1 MEIESIIARI
11 VKDFSH
17 LVPGLAVQFLTTEA
31 YQTRVAGRISAA
43 GEESQE
49 ILSPAYPLHSIPQ
62 TSKVLVCT
70 EEVAALL
77 AREAPELG
85 PRAKA
90 EEILCRHWPL
100 QYTTFLAGSSSP
112 ATIPNKRHEI
122 EKFTGK
128 ASRLFSLFPVLG
140 LSEADARIKLE
151 EVV

>member
-31 YQTRVAGRISAA
+31 YQTRVACRISAA

-62 TSKVLVCT
+62 TRKVLVCT

-77 AREAPELG
+77 AREAPELRRAMLEGLILNEILFLAPSRGPERG

-100 QYTTFLAGSSSP
+100 QYTTLFGRKLL
-112 ATIPNKRHEI
+112 
-122 EKFTGK
+122 
-128 ASRLFSLFPVLG
+128 SRDN
-140 LSEADARIKLE
+140 SE
-151 EVV
+151 